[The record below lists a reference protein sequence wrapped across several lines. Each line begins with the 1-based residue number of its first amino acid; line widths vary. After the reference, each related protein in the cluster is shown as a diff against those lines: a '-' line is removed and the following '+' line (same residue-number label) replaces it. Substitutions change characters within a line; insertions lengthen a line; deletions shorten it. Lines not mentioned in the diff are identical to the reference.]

1 MADFTIGERLLLHL
15 YTYRS
20 VDPGDYY
27 NIPWDL
33 TQDGISTS
41 LRISR
46 AHASIE
52 LKKQKE
58 KGNVIETLVRIQGGK
73 VRRMAY
79 SLNDSGF
86 RAALAVKERAERAGV
101 EIESLLDM
109 KKQDPAEV
117 LEGLPA
123 GDRFAL
129 GVASAFRL
137 SVPLDVLP
145 PHERSV
151 IPADV
156 TNRTTIVPELRIKLF
171 SAADPDEM
179 REWHNYIANY
189 YDRTGQ
195 HSVIPNE
202 DDRALE
208 IAYHL
213 FKAGRVIDGCKIV
226 SAKLFDLMYMDD
238 REFFETIRAM
248 PLDSIRPKYRSD
260 FLMLLTELAMSQ
272 RDLKTARETAEAMT
286 STEGLEEYGY
296 ACLAE
301 CLIMRNM
308 KDKALETIDLI
319 NGSGNVLG
327 MLKLAEAY
335 LDLGDHESAEA
346 QMERASGL
354 LSDNNLAAGVQRH
367 MLLARIHAAKGE
379 IQDAARHLSKA
390 FESADD
396 TGKKHVKTLK
406 KRLKL

>member
-1 MADFTIGERLLLHL
+1 MAEFTIGERLLLHL

-20 VDPGDYY
+20 VDPNDYY

-79 SLNDSGF
+79 SLNNNGLK
-86 RAALAVKERAERAGV
+86 AAIMIEEKAKKAGV
-101 EIESLLDM
+101 DIKTLLDM

-117 LEGLPA
+117 LEGLPN

-129 GVASAFRL
+129 GVACAFRL

-156 TNRTTIVPELRIKLF
+156 TNRTTIVQELRVKLF
-171 SAADPDEM
+171 SAADPDEI
-179 REWHNYIANY
+179 REWHNFIANY
-189 YDRTGQ
+189 YDSTGQ

-208 IAYHL
+208 MAYHL
-213 FKAGRVIDGCKIV
+213 FKAGRVIDGCKVV
-226 SAKLFDLMYMDD
+226 SAKLFDLMYIDD
-238 REFFETIRAM
+238 REFFETVKSI
-248 PLDSIRPKYRSD
+248 PLDSIRPKYKSD
-260 FLMLLTELAMSQ
+260 FLMLLAELALSQ
-272 RDLKTARETAEAMT
+272 RDLKTARETAEVMT
-286 STEGLEEYGY
+286 GTEGLEEYGY

-308 KDKALETIDLI
+308 KNEAIETIDMI

-327 MLKLAEAY
+327 MLKLAEVY
-335 LDLGDHESAEA
+335 LDLDDADNAEA
-346 QMERASGL
+346 QMNRASGL
-354 LSDNNLAAGVQRH
+354 LSENNLAAGVQRH
-367 MLLARIHAAKGE
+367 MLMARIHAARGE
-379 IQDAARHLSKA
+379 MQDAARHLSKA

-396 TGKKHVKTLK
+396 TGKKHVKSLK
-406 KRLKL
+406 KRLGL